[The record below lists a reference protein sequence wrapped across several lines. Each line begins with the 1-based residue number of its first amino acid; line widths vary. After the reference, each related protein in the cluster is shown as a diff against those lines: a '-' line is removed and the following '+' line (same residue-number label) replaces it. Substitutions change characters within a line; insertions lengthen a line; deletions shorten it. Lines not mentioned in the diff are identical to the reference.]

1 MIPEK
6 GQQII
11 LNDNPMEILITQ
23 LGVAIIVPF
32 AMVASERPST
42 SPATF
47 PFAKEGTASVF

>member
-32 AMVASERPST
+32 AMVASEKPST

>member
-1 MIPEK
+1 MIPKK

-23 LGVAIIVPF
+23 LSVAIIVPF
-32 AMVASERPST
+32 TVVASEKPSI

-47 PFAKEGTASVF
+47 TFAKEGTPSAF